1 MFCELL
7 PGETTPRREIQH
19 ERNVNPEAAS
29 YRPAADMKAF
39 KRVVV
44 ALVLVALIG
53 IGSLGCN
60 TVKGAGKDVERGGQG
75 IQNAAEGAQRK

>member
-1 MFCELL
+1 
-7 PGETTPRREIQH
+7 
-19 ERNVNPEAAS
+19 
-29 YRPAADMKAF
+29 MKAF

>member
-1 MFCELL
+1 VFVELL
-7 PGETTPRREIQH
+7 PGGTTLRREIQH
-19 ERNVNPEAAS
+19 ERNVN
-29 YRPAADMKAF
+29 MKAF

-53 IGSLGCN
+53 IGALACN
-60 TVKGAGKDVERGGQG
+60 TVKGAGKDVEKGGQG